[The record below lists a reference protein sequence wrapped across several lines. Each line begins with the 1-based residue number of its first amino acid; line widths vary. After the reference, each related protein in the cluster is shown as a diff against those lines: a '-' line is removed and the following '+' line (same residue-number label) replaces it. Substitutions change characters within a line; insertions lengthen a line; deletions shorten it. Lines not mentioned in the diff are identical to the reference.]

1 VNRPR
6 LDLVVA
12 MLAALVASCSVGIGV
27 RDHTR
32 RDTADV
38 LHGSPSTTITF
49 EADTSL
55 FANPE
60 TGPFWEFQNS
70 GSTFRNPPL
79 ADYTALGVPQGVR
92 PHGVS
97 TIYGS
102 YWIGDFFSTDL
113 SQKFLDQ
120 VAGDLTTARASGFKL
135 VLGFHYNCSWQDP
148 PAAQIVRHV
157 RQLAPIL
164 ATHADALAAMDW
176 GMAGPCG
183 EYGISQ
189 PTYNLGDPSMVC
201 PDACDRI
208 RWVNDNTR
216 AIIRA
221 WLDATPRDRMILFNA
236 DAKRMFLSYDGGLHP
251 DPQPAGP
258 YVPGAPGDTTLT
270 PTEAF
275 SGSDRSRIGFENQC
289 FLTDVH
295 PEDPTYRNRPVM
307 GPTAYMAIEGLYT
320 PQLLFPDTACGYH
333 PSAQE
338 LLAEINAGHWDLV
351 SAETVIN
358 RIFVGS
364 GWSTPAVQDF
374 FRKIGYRYRLVSA
387 QLPGS
392 ATHGTGAYQ
401 VNLTVTN
408 DNGGMLFNPRTIE
421 LILRHRSTGARYV
434 TTYDGDGK
442 GNRTLFPPQGG
453 TATWTITASLSS
465 VRAGPYDVILNLP
478 DPYPSIHDNPLFS
491 IRLANVG
498 TWEPGTGYNV
508 LARNVMID

>member
-1 VNRPR
+1 MAI
-6 LDLVVA
+6 LGA
-12 MLAALVASCSVGIGV
+12 LAASCSVGV

-32 RDTADV
+32 NSAANV
-38 LHGSPSTTITF
+38 LRPPQSTTITF
-49 EADTSL
+49 EADTTTL

-79 ADYTALGVPQGVR
+79 SDYTALKLPQGVR
-92 PHGVS
+92 PYGVS
-97 TIYGS
+97 TIYGN

-120 VAGDLTTARASGFKL
+120 VAGDLTAAREAGFKL
-135 VLGFHYNCSWQDP
+135 VLGFHYNCSWHDP
-148 PAAQIVRHV
+148 PAAQIVRHI

-164 ATHADALAAMDW
+164 AKHTDALAAMDW

-189 PTYNLGDPSMVC
+189 PNYNFGDRSMVC

-221 WLDATPRDRMILFNA
+221 WLDATPSDRMILFNA
-236 DAKRMFLSYDGGLHP
+236 DEKRMFLTYRSGVHP
-251 DPQPAGP
+251 DPQPSGP
-258 YVPGAPGDTTLT
+258 YAPGAPGDTTLT
-270 PTEAF
+270 PDEAF

-295 PEDPTYRNRPVM
+295 PQDPTYKNRPVM
-307 GPTAYMAIEGLYT
+307 GPTDYMAVEGRYT

-333 PSAQE
+333 PSPEE

-351 SAETVIN
+351 SGETVIN
-358 RIFVGS
+358 RIYGT
-364 GWSTPAVQDF
+364 GWSDSAVQDF

-387 QLPGS
+387 QVPAS
-392 ATHGTGAYQ
+392 ATHGIGAYR
-401 VNLTVTN
+401 VSMTLTN
-408 DNGGMLFNPRTIE
+408 DNGGMLFNPRNIE
-421 LILRHRSTGARYV
+421 LILRDRSTLTTYV
-434 TTYDGDGK
+434 TAYDGDGK

-453 TATWTITASLSS
+453 SATWVITASLSS
-465 VRAGPYDVILNLP
+465 IAAGTYDVILNLP
-478 DPYPSIHDNPLFS
+478 DPYRSIHDNPLFS

-508 LARNVMID
+508 LARGVVID

>member
-1 VNRPR
+1 VNRRR
-6 LDLVVA
+6 LDLTVA
-12 MLAALVASCSVGIGV
+12 LLGALAASCTVSV
-27 RDHTR
+27 RDHTGT
-32 RDTADV
+32 DATAAV
-38 LHGSPSTTITF
+38 RQQASTNITF
-49 EADTSL
+49 EADMATL

-60 TGPFWEFQNS
+60 TGPVWEFQNS

-79 ADYTALGVPQGVR
+79 ANYIALGFPQGVR

-113 SQKFLDQ
+113 SQTFLDQ
-120 VAGDLTTARASGFKL
+120 VAGDLAAARQAGFKL
-135 VLGFHYNCSWQDP
+135 VLGFHYNCTWWDP
-148 PAAQIVRHV
+148 PAAQIVRHT

-164 ATHADALAAMDW
+164 ATHADSLAAMDW

-183 EYGISQ
+183 EYGVSQ
-189 PTYNLGDPSMVC
+189 PNYNFGDPSMVC
-201 PDACDRI
+201 PEACDRI

-236 DAKRMFLSYDGGLHP
+236 DEKRMFLAHDSGVHP

-258 YVPGAPGDTTLT
+258 YTPGAPGDTTLT
-270 PTEAF
+270 SDDAF

-295 PEDPTYRNRPVM
+295 AADPTYHHRPVM

-320 PQLLFPDTACGYH
+320 PQLLFPDTACGFH
-333 PSAQE
+333 PTPNQ

-358 RIFVGS
+358 RIYGT
-364 GWSTPAVQDF
+364 GWADVAVQDF
-374 FRKIGYRYRLVSA
+374 LRKTGYRYRLVSA
-387 QLPGS
+387 QVPAA
-392 ATHGTGAYQ
+392 ATHGIGGYQ
-401 VNLTVTN
+401 ASVTLTN
-408 DNGGMLFNPRTIE
+408 DNGGMLFNPRNIE
-421 LILRHRSTGARYV
+421 LILRAHATGAIHV
-434 TTYDGDGK
+434 TPYDGDGK
-442 GNRTLFPPQGG
+442 GNRTLFPPQGRS
-453 TATWTITASLSS
+453 ATWMITASLSD
-465 VRAGPYDVILNLP
+465 VPAGSYDVILNLP
-478 DPYPSIHDNPLFS
+478 DPYRSIHDNPLFS

-498 TWEPGTGYNV
+498 TWEPRTGYNV
-508 LARNVMID
+508 LARGVVID